1 MPHYEEGSCARP
13 DHSNPLTALDL
24 WYNECEQQREKN
36 MTVETQEQVQRVIDA
51 HHAQL
56 RNLGVR
62 RLGLFGSFVHGEPSP
77 SSDVDLLVEFEPGK
91 KTFGAFMQLAFYLE
105 DLLGR
110 RVELVTPE
118 SLSPYI
124 GPRIIE
130 EVEYVSLGN

>member
-1 MPHYEEGSCARP
+1 LA
-13 DHSNPLTALDL
+13 ALDL

-51 HHAQL
+51 HRAQL

-77 SSDVDLLVEFEPGK
+77 GSDVDLLVEFEPGK